1 MLADDEPNLP
11 EPGATGATA
20 PLTMKGNSDMSGELK
35 PAAGISQADHD
46 AAVAYARTAG
56 VSAATE
62 RLSAALGADG
72 VKGDAGRMSAAL
84 DLAVKSPGMAGADV
98 AAFVVANVPASK
110 AATDAAGYDAAR
122 VAAAGQAQPQGDK
135 KPQGAAMNWADFRA
149 KRGKKV

>member
-1 MLADDEPNLP
+1 
-11 EPGATGATA
+11 
-20 PLTMKGNSDMSGELK
+20 
-35 PAAGISQADHD
+35 
-46 AAVAYARTAG
+46 
-56 VSAATE
+56 
-62 RLSAALGADG
+62 
-72 VKGDAGRMSAAL
+72 
-84 DLAVKSPGMAGADV
+84 MAGADV